1 MKRITSSLLALLLAL
16 SMLIG
21 MVPAAYAAPADT
33 IESIDSTK
41 TVDSSETEDVLDEA
55 EEVAAQATEGTAV
68 AEVNGNTYPDLKTAI
83 NAMSTGATLKLLDD
97 VNLGTSAI
105 GFYKSGTENLT
116 FDLNGH
122 TITSSY
128 DEKGTVTA
136 TRNGLLIMNGTIV
149 NNSTSST
156 KTTSAVYVS
165 NGGTTTLRNVK
176 LISNMS
182 GLAVCDLDGNS
193 KSKSAT
199 VTIED
204 DTTVGDNVQYG
215 VYLSSLKATA
225 QKERAV
231 TLNINGGT
239 ITGTKNGVY
248 VYGPGS
254 SKYGT
259 VKASIT
265 GGTVSDV
272 MVSTGDGPKT
282 PVDIAISGGTITGA
296 LTSLGTNEVAISGG
310 TIIGDLKQNGEN
322 ATISITGGT
331 IGGALNNTNGTITV
345 TGGTFTTADPSDY
358 LADGYEFVNGQV
370 TSSSSTTAITTS
382 EQLIAAIAAAND
394 GDTITLG
401 EGEFTTYGN
410 TSPNKSLTF
419 VGSGAGTIWTIGDLN
434 KHTNGEA
441 NGDYSFD
448 GCNTITFKSM
458 KLRSD
463 SDDYRG
469 FIRVTNTVVED
480 CVLDGKTA
488 YWGYTTASF
497 KDCTFNAPTNDYAI
511 WDYSSP
517 SMTFDNCTFNGD
529 GKAVNVYVEQ
539 PSSTERKIEIKNCKA
554 NFTKDNKSLLNIK
567 NSNQAWDV
575 ALSGTNTVT
584 VNGEAVAD
592 RLYQVELPTIS
603 EKTGETVKVQEEQT
617 DGTYQTV
624 FETTVKSDAAAK
636 IGEKEYESLEA
647 ALKDVTL
654 ETPLT
659 WVSDTAWPAAT
670 PVYYN
675 GTFYATIG
683 ELLYDA
689 QQKKGV
695 ITPEANVETAVIYCR
710 PGATIATGSNGAHP
724 SYVTSTTIYGNGAKL
739 AGSTEWDVENYYTLT
754 KDITINLYNLNGG
767 ASVWGT
773 RNSDNTVTVNMVNCE
788 DAHEVLFNYGSGN
801 GKVIVTVKNST
812 FLKSGGAAHGWPVS
826 INCLG
831 SLTVER
837 CTFDGVITGVVVNV
851 KQPAG
856 EDNRT
861 MTVSVK
867 NSTFNNVTG
876 QDGNKGALRVT
887 GQQEC
892 DIDLTI
898 ADVAFTGSHA
908 EPEDITIG
916 NVKSAE
922 NLGKVSYE
930 ISGTDASMTV
940 HKTGETE
947 APKEEIKASET
958 YNGNNIGKSSGDG
971 TEKNPYTL
979 AQLGAMTRAE
989 YIAAQER
996 LGGTMYVTVGDY
1008 SYETNGTLGN
1018 GTADNSDRDST
1029 KMNYYGAPGAKEGQY
1044 SDAAV
1049 GKNIVFVGGKI
1060 TSGVTGYE
1068 SIDKIG
1074 TSLLLAVPA
1083 YTNVTFEGTTF
1094 KNVMSFNYQLYT
1106 SPWSQLGE
1114 LKFDGCTFNGI
1125 IVGAIAA
1132 QTLTFNNCNFS
1143 DYTNTYA
1150 ENGKNVGANNSN
1162 PIWVRPAYGNWTKGD
1177 NEGQGSDFKSL
1188 TAINFTGNTVTS
1200 TRPVKFERIAQ
1211 WEMDTTVTVTGNSFD
1226 IKDTGEKKN
1235 VGLYFGANA
1244 KFDLVVEGNTKNGST
1259 AALYTA
1265 VYSAPNGGQYAG
1277 LPAGSTVKDSKNTDI
1292 TLTDAL
1298 EWKSTKKLTLKT
1310 TEEVA
1315 ELSTTDSKNNHVTVR
1330 FATLAA
1336 AVKAAKP
1343 GDTITLLDNIKL
1355 TAAQTISKK
1364 LTIDLNGKT
1373 LDSTV
1378 YQTIKL
1384 NAGADLTVMDSGTNG
1399 KITNSYAP
1407 GSAYPSTIYLNEPK
1421 TAFTLVSG
1429 TIESDPNETSLQSVA
1444 INSKKVACT
1453 VNIQGGSVVV
1463 PAGATEGRSIVAGKD
1478 MTLNISGGTI
1488 TGGLHGVDAYGGSTV
1503 NITGGKVT
1511 ATYVDTGVIKEA
1523 YGMRIIGTAN
1533 VTINGGE
1540 IQGIKMD
1547 DDGYKLDVPN
1557 VTLVSGKVNGSFY
1570 SITKGTIVFT
1580 VDPTATITFEN
1591 DTVKNFLPSTV
1602 ELVRNEDGTYGVTK
1616 KVTYVAEVNGKQ
1628 YDSLQAAI
1636 DAAPRK
1642 GTVKLLADTRE
1653 NVTIDKMM
1661 TLDLNGH
1668 TLNGGTEKGKP
1679 ALTITARTV
1688 TIKDSSAA
1696 QTGTIMREDTA
1707 ENSGVSSHY
1716 VIDIQGNAWVMF
1728 ESGNVKN
1735 NSGNTAGKGASLV
1748 RVGDDSVE
1756 KYPGLNIKGGTFT
1769 QDNFIAIKVDRGDLF
1784 LNGGTL
1790 NSKNSYA
1797 IENWHRA
1804 TIKGGT
1810 VNGAVSSWTYGD
1822 GSNSTLE
1829 INGGTVNGNVEAVS
1843 YDGAEGKLAK
1853 VEIKGGTVNGT
1864 LSTKRYGYSTTDPA
1878 KATIEVTAGTF
1889 SQDPSKYLVE
1899 GSTVTNNSD
1908 GTFGV
1913 EKAYLAKVGETSYY
1927 TMDEAFKA
1935 QTASGKPIV
1944 LLRDYTTGSPFN
1956 SGTIN
1961 RTVDLNGHTWTCTG
1975 TDANSAA
1982 FEINNPNVTLTVKNG
1997 KIVSSQ
2003 LVGLIPSAMG
2013 GTIKYDN
2020 SGLVFEGVEMST
2032 TATSGIETNGNNTND
2047 SVTLKNSTLN
2057 VPNGFGIYFPSSGT
2071 LTIENSTINAKTMG
2085 VQVCAGSLSINE
2097 GSAITVSDGPVDK
2110 TENDGAIQD
2119 GAAISIVNRTGYKGL
2134 GTITVTGGTFTA
2146 KTGNAA
2152 IKAYNWANNTETE
2165 FTEPTKVEVSGG
2177 TFSAPVPADLCAP
2190 GYVPVDN
2197 GDGIYGVKEGT
2208 YVAAIG
2214 EKKYA
2219 TLAAAVD
2226 AAQNGDTITLLADVE
2241 QNTMLVIKKDITLD
2255 LAGKKIFNTTDI
2267 WSDANGSYELLSIEA
2282 KVTITGN
2289 GTIDAKEND
2298 CYTINVKNG
2307 DLTIENGTFYGNI
2320 SVVQVEKG
2328 TLTINGGKFDLHQ
2341 KWKDKNTYLIN
2352 CIDDAFVAK
2361 TAKVAIYGGEFVDFD
2376 PNVSPEQKIDGKT
2389 PSFAAPGVGITK
2401 NENNTFT
2408 AQADMA
2414 AQIVD
2419 ADGNSV
2425 AAYATLKEAVNA
2437 AKSGETVIVLKE
2449 ATVEERITAEANITI
2464 DLNQKTVT
2472 VADGAGTML
2481 KTTGDVT
2488 IKNGILTS
2496 AVTANIIDA
2505 YGKLKLESV
2514 KIYGSTVDGS
2524 NLVNVLGN
2532 AEVTID
2538 AASEIEADGVG
2549 VAVFVGEK
2557 SAAKDAKYTLNI
2569 YGKVTQKGKSYA
2581 ISGNGS
2587 YPGTSYINIYEGAE
2601 VKANNIAEKKDCC
2614 AIYQPQAGEIN
2625 VYGGLVEGYCAIV
2638 MKSGTLNISGGTV
2651 RGIRNDNVLGD
2662 NNSAGNGASYDGSAI
2677 VVDSRKTGY
2686 AGNVKIN
2693 VTGGTVESYYSTAIR
2708 EIGNDSSM
2716 TQLVELT
2723 VTGGE
2728 ILGASKNLTN
2738 AENDILVRDISVSNV
2753 AISGG
2758 TFNHEVQAD
2767 YCAVGYEPSEKDA
2780 SGMYTV
2786 QKVSGNAYYTDDDG
2800 NLHYGYLTTL
2810 LNNEATVGRVIT
2822 LIDSVDYKGSL
2833 VVEGNRTINL
2843 AGYTF
2848 ESEFYVFVTNGCGIK
2863 DSTDGSALIKVAPEK
2878 LVFMSNNEQLPIY
2891 DSANKGYRLFNCKVK
2906 GKCETNGDSAT
2917 IWVLPEFENKAA
2929 YKLLKSGNAHNAT
2942 ISVTISWTG
2951 NDGPAAQEFTF
2962 KQSLIDIYAAGE
2974 GGATFTLRLTGLG
2987 TALSGEMSNIKA
2999 QSSIKSGAGV
3009 SFTGKEYSL
3018 SN

>member
-382 EQLIAAIAAAND
+382 EQLIPAIAAAND

-1769 QDNFIAIKVDRGDLF
+1769 QDNFIVIKVDRGDLF